1 LNIDYKTI
9 GLRLKQVRGN
19 TSQKDL
25 ASQFQLSN
33 SYVNNVEHG
42 SKPSLEFLINVASHF
57 NVSLDWLIL
66 GIGQAQSLTVEE
78 DSLRNELLQI
88 FDALTPE
95 GQSIL
100 LGTVKTV
107 MQHALTNNSA
117 NTSTVSVNTVEE

>member
-1 LNIDYKTI
+1 MNNDYKTI

-19 TSQKDL
+19 ISQKDL
-25 ASQFQLSN
+25 ASQFQLSK

-42 SKPSLEFLINVASHF
+42 SKPSLEFLINIANHF
-57 NVSLDWLIL
+57 DVSLDWLIL
-66 GIGQAQSLTVEE
+66 GIGQAQSLTVEK

-107 MQHALTNNSA
+107 MQHTLINNSA
-117 NTSTVSVNTVEE
+117 NTSTVSINTVEE